1 MLIQDVERKT
11 GLDRA
16 TIRFYEKEELIV
28 PERAE
33 NGYRTYSE
41 ADIKILLKVKL
52 LRQLGVSLPKIK
64 RLQKGSADFSEILS
78 QQIEILTHQINENIS
93 AKQICQQLQSDGIC
107 YADLDAEYYLQ
118 MLATMPSQIDKHFT
132 EEINREVHPWR
143 RYFARYLDYQ
153 ILTAVVFTLIVV
165 VLRIRPFTS
174 MASDILG
181 YAIFVL
187 AIPVL
192 SAMLHYWGTTPG
204 KWAMGIR
211 LESIQGGKLSGGEA
225 LSREGKVLW
234 HGFGLFIPILNLI
247 FLYRSYR
254 KEKNGEPQAW
264 NEDTEV
270 IYVPWTTKRKII
282 AAILWLLAITLTYFA
297 AFDAALPKY
306 RGGVTI
312 AEFAENH
319 RDYEIWSQT
328 ESDYKLADDG
338 KWQARP
344 ATEPIHYVFADPV
357 EVEREE
363 FVYTLNEKGEIT
375 SITFEESWEDE
386 GFYKILPSYCENAIY
401 VAIGSRPGS
410 NIFDIRK
417 AQKLLYEQYNE
428 LPQLG
433 GEAGGNFEIRDVTI
447 NWTAC
452 VENCQYVFDGVMY
465 SYSEKDQ
472 VIRSTV
478 KLEIIIG

>member
-33 NGYRTYSE
+33 NGYRTYGDD
-41 ADIKILLKVKL
+41 DIKLLMKVKL

-64 RLQKGSADFSEILS
+64 SLQKGSSDFSEVLS
-78 QQIEILTHQINENIS
+78 QQIEILTNQINENV
-93 AKQICQQLQSDGIC
+93 AARRICQQLQADGAE
-107 YADLDAEYYLQ
+107 YVDLNAEYYLE
-118 MLATMPSQIDKHFT
+118 MFAAVPYSGDRHFS
-132 EEINREVHPWR
+132 EQINREVHPWR

-174 MASDILG
+174 TASDILG

-225 LSREGKVLW
+225 LNREGKVLW

-270 IYVPWTTKRKII
+270 IYVPWTAKRKII
-282 AAILWLLAITLTYFA
+282 AAILWVVAFSLIFFA
-297 AFDAALPKY
+297 GFDAIMPTY
-306 RGGVTI
+306 RGGITI

-319 RDYEIWSQT
+319 RDYEILTQSQS
-328 ESDYKLADDG
+328 EYMLGDDG

-344 ATEPIHYVFADPV
+344 ATEPIHYVFADPDG
-357 EVEREE
+357 EKRAD
-363 FVYTLNEKGEIT
+363 FVYTLNEKCEIT
-375 SITFEESWEDE
+375 SITYEESWESE
-386 GFYKILPSYCENAIY
+386 GFCRILPTYCENAIY
-401 VAIGSRPGS
+401 VIVGSRPGS
-410 NIFDIRK
+410 NILDIRK
-417 AQKLLYEQYNE
+417 VQKALYEQYNQ
-428 LPQLG
+428 LPQAE
-433 GEAGGNFEIRDVTI
+433 GEVSGNITIRDITI
-447 NWTAC
+447 NWSAW
-452 VENCQYVFDGVMY
+452 VENCQYVYDGIMY
-465 SYSEKDQ
+465 GEDNLP
-472 VIRSTV
+472 IRTTV
-478 KLEIIIG
+478 KMEIVIE